1 MLIVT
6 SRATCL
12 IRDTNPT
19 DDLRH
24 VRIRMKQKEMLV
36 THNKDFII
44 VVIQQW
50 APYIE

>member
-1 MLIVT
+1 MLELT
-6 SRATCL
+6 SRARCL
-12 IRDTNPT
+12 IRDTNPK

-36 THNKDFII
+36 THDKDFII

-50 APYIE
+50 TPYNP